1 MTADHAAEALYIGI
15 MSGTSL
21 DGVDVVLVD
30 FSPSYPNLIHS
41 LCLPY
46 PAELKTELALL
57 AQPGA
62 NEIERLG
69 LAEADLADCYA
80 HAVQLL
86 LQQSGIDRS
95 RILAI
100 GCHGQT
106 IRHRPN
112 ARQPFSYQIGDQHRL
127 AMLTQIPVIADFRRK
142 DIAYGGQGAPLVP
155 AFHQA
160 IFASKEHGRCILN
173 IGGIANITLLLPHQ
187 QVQGFDTGPG
197 NCLLDNWIELQQG
210 KAYDANGAYAASGKL
225 DAALLGLLLSDAYFR
240 QTGPKSTGREYFQLN
255 WLQQQLQQLEA
266 ATGHRPASADIQR
279 TLSRFTAGTIALAV
293 SRFVVSEIYVCG
305 GGAHNAVLLQDLA
318 ELLPQ
323 CQIKT
328 TASLG
333 IHPDWVEAMAF
344 AWLAYAYDEQIAG
357 NVPAVTGA
365 SEALVLG
372 VRYTP

>member
-1 MTADHAAEALYIGI
+1 VTADHTVEALYIGI

-30 FSPSYPNLIHS
+30 FSPAYPNLIHS

-46 PAELKTELALL
+46 PAELKAELALL
-57 AQPGA
+57 AQPA
-62 NEIERLG
+62 DNEIERLG
-69 LAEADLADCYA
+69 LVEADLADCYA
-80 HAVQLL
+80 TTVELL
-86 LQQSGIDRS
+86 LQQAGVDRG
-95 RILAI
+95 RICAI

-160 IFASKEHGRCILN
+160 IFASPAQGRCILN
-173 IGGIANITLLLPHQ
+173 IGGIANITLLVPHQ
-187 QVQGFDTGPG
+187 AVQGFDTGPG
-197 NCLLDNWIELQQG
+197 NCLMDTWMFQQQG
-210 KAYDANGAYAASGKL
+210 QPYDANGAFAASGQP
-225 DAALLGLLLSDAYFR
+225 DAQLLALLLNDPYFS
-240 QTGPKSTGREYFQLN
+240 QTGPKSTGREYFQSD
-255 WLQQQLQQLEA
+255 WLQQRLTQRQL
-266 ATGHRPASADIQR
+266 TDGKVPAPADVQR

-293 SRFVVSEIYVCG
+293 SRFVVGEIYVCG
-305 GGAHNAVLLQDLA
+305 GGAHNAQLMQDLRD
-318 ELLPQ
+318 LLPQ
-323 CQIKT
+323 CRVHT
-328 TASLG
+328 TEALG
-333 IHPDWVEAMAF
+333 VHPDWVEAMAF
-344 AWLAYAYDEQIAG
+344 AWLAYAFDEQIPG

>member
-1 MTADHAAEALYIGI
+1 

-30 FSPSYPNLIHS
+30 FSPAYPNLIHS

-46 PAELKTELALL
+46 PAELKAELALL

-69 LAEADLADCYA
+69 LAEADLAHCYA
-80 HAVQLL
+80 NAVQLL
-86 LQQSGIDRS
+86 LQQSGIDRC

-160 IFASKEHGRCILN
+160 IFASEQQGRCILN

-210 KAYDANGAYAASGKL
+210 KAYDANGAYAASGQL
-225 DAALLGLLLSDAYFR
+225 DAALLGLLLSDPYFH

-255 WLQQQLQQLEA
+255 WLQQQLQQLQA
-266 ATGHRPASADIQR
+266 ATGNMPAPADVQR
-279 TLSRFTAGTIALAV
+279 TLSRFSAGTIALAV
-293 SRFVVSEIYVCG
+293 SRFVVSEVYVCG
-305 GGAHNAVLLQDLA
+305 GGAHNAMLLQDLA

-323 CQIKT
+323 CRIET

-333 IHPDWVEAMAF
+333 VHPDWVEAMAF
-344 AWLAYAYDEQIAG
+344 AWLAYAFDQQMPG

-365 SEALVLG
+365 SQPLVLG